1 MASSSSAG
9 RAFSDSDA
17 LTPLLFQLFAAHGC
31 LLDDSL
37 AAHLATATQRSWSS
51 EQLRLLF
58 VAANANLRPMGFE
71 VRTVMMRGAVP
82 PTSSSTTASA
92 SASAVT
98 RVHCLVNIEEDHVAR
113 EAGSVFAV
121 DELKLFTAT
130 LQRLLWRRK
139 MTTADVVEVCL
150 DNAPPGERRKQ
161 TFLQELVGRWE
172 QAQWLTRTEANLLEI
187 GPRTH
192 LELRQLLETF
202 AESPTEEDEAAGR
215 DAAAVAQ
222 SLPQIII
229 H

>member
-31 LLDDSL
+31 LRDDSL

-51 EQLRLLF
+51 EQLRQLF
-58 VAANANLRPMGFE
+58 VAANVNLRPMGFE
-71 VRTVMMRGAVP
+71 VRTVMMRAAA
-82 PTSSSTTASA
+82 PTSSSASA
-92 SASAVT
+92 AAGSAVT

-113 EAGSVFAV
+113 EAGSVFTV

-130 LQRLLWRRK
+130 LQRLLWRRR
-139 MTTADVVEVCL
+139 MTTADAVEVCL
-150 DNAPPGERRKQ
+150 QVAPPGERRKQ

-172 QAQWLTRTEANLLEI
+172 QGQWLTRSEANLLEI
-187 GPRTH
+187 GPRAH

-202 AESPTEEDEAAGR
+202 AESPAEEDEAAGR
-215 DAAAVAQ
+215 DPAAVAQ

>member
-1 MASSSSAG
+1 MATSSSAG
-9 RAFSDSDA
+9 RGAFSDSDA
-17 LTPLLFQLFAAHGC
+17 LTPLLFQLLTSHGC
-31 LLDDSL
+31 LRDDTL
-37 AAHLATATQRSWSS
+37 AAHLTTVTQRSWSS

-58 VAANANLRPMGFE
+58 VAANVNLRPMGFE
-71 VRTVMMRGAVP
+71 IRTVMMRSAA
-82 PTSSSTTASA
+82 TTASSSS
-92 SASAVT
+92 SASTGSVT
-98 RVHCLVNIEEDHVAR
+98 RVHCLVNIVEDHVAR

-150 DNAPPGERRKQ
+150 DTAPPGERRKQ

-172 QAQWLTRTEANLLEI
+172 QGQWLSRNEANLLEI

-192 LELRQLLETF
+192 LELRPLLETF
-202 AESPTEEDEAAGR
+202 AESPAEEDEAAGR
-215 DAAAVAQ
+215 DSAAVAQ

-229 H
+229 Y